1 MGFLLASAD
10 WPSGSVAT
18 SDVDGEGES
27 AMGID
32 DESKVDAEG
41 KLEEGCPCSSV
52 RRLFGG
58 GSSPTATFSIVNS
71 TEPED
76 VPASLVHVEVGVL

>member
-1 MGFLLASAD
+1 MGFLLAGAD
-10 WPSGSVAT
+10 WPSGSVKT
-18 SDVDGEGES
+18 SDVNGEGES

-32 DESKVDAEG
+32 DESKG

-52 RRLFGG
+52 RRFFGG